1 MRLLARKILAKIVA
15 TRLSAL
21 AESVLHESACGFRPA
36 RGTTDCVAVA
46 RALLD
51 LVTASTG
58 GTLHS
63 IFVDLRKAFDKV
75 HREGLWLTLE
85 RLGVPPR
92 LLRVTRALHEGMRA
106 KVRAEGSL
114 SESFPVSTGVRQGC
128 LMAPTPLNLFYAAA
142 LDVWRRGVEHDV
154 VLQFRVGT
162 QLHART
168 NHE

>member
-1 MRLLARKILAKIVA
+1 MLGKILAKIVA

-21 AESVLHESACGFRPA
+21 AESVLHESACGFRPG

-92 LLRVTRALHEGMRA
+92 LLGVTRDLHEGNA
-106 KVRAEGSL
+106 
-114 SESFPVSTGVRQGC
+114 RQGPRGG
-128 LMAPTPLNLFYAAA
+128 ARRSPSPSAQGSGKAA
-142 LDVWRRGVEHDV
+142 
-154 VLQFRVGT
+154 
-162 QLHART
+162 
-168 NHE
+168 